1 MIKSMEPVPDVAD
14 NVSDIPEAEI
24 EPICSVKH
32 DNFGRLDDDIE
43 TFGTSAAECVKTDK
57 HPNKVER
64 VCYIFADGSSDNC
77 AFHKISRKTNYSN
90 RTVSDDDLGFTAD
103 NYRKLQIA
111 SATKDVLQKANDSE
125 NFNDIFKQQ
134 FDKEAETTEHTTTQ
148 ETSDQLIS
156 FKWLFIGLTGFVFGL
171 VIGINLANA

>member
-1 MIKSMEPVPDVAD
+1 MIKSMEPGPDVAND
-14 NVSDIPEAEI
+14 VSDIPEVDD

-43 TFGTSAAECVKTDK
+43 TFGTNAAECVKTDK
-57 HPNKVER
+57 HPNKLER

-125 NFNDIFKQQ
+125 NFNDIFN
-134 FDKEAETTEHTTTQ
+134 KEAETTQHTATQ
-148 ETSDQLIS
+148 ETSDQPIS